1 MPRDYFA
8 EASLAEAASDDA
20 ALGGESVEDA
30 PKGPVFGDED
40 YPINTAPVGG
50 SHELPTV
57 EKSESLSPVGDETP
71 SPVHTSPPP
80 GEGAVSLSS
89 FRGKRIWLVAAVV
102 GGVLLA
108 VLGVVVFFVV
118 SPATSSTPASQVAAP
133 VAPSSSSP
141 VSRSV
146 REGEVCNTRGDQQ
159 SLRGLVTQMQ
169 YLYYTRQDAAGVV
182 GLFADSAPVAES
194 IPAAIATQPA
204 GQRWCLRMTPRGER
218 RVAVT
223 IVVTSPGNPTPD
235 VFDEIIEGQ
244 KGPDGRWLI
253 TTISALGEDS

>member
-30 PKGPVFGDED
+30 PKGPVSGDED

-57 EKSESLSPVGDETP
+57 ERSEVLPPVGDETP

-80 GEGAVSLSS
+80 GEGAVSLSP
-89 FRGKRIWLVAAVV
+89 FQKKRIWVLAAALGALLLTAGVVAAC
-102 GGVLLA
+102 
-108 VLGVVVFFVV
+108 VV
-118 SPATSSTPASQVAAP
+118 SSATSPSASQVAAP
-133 VAPSSSSP
+133 VSPSSSSP
-141 VSRSV
+141 VSRRV
-146 REGEVCNTRGDQQ
+146 REGEVCNTPGDQQ

-169 YLYYTRQDAAGVV
+169 YLYYTRQDAVGVV
-182 GLFADSAPVAES
+182 GLFADPTPVAES

-244 KGPDGRWLI
+244 KGPDGRWFI
-253 TTISALGEDS
+253 ATVRALGEDS